1 MSISSG
7 GAILEDGGS
16 TWIVWGEIDVAV
28 AQDVGDTLKASL
40 DGRPKTIDLRRV
52 TFLDSSGL
60 RLLLLGGTA
69 EEGPLLVGAPA
80 AVRDVITLT
89 GLEHTVRFAEAESA
103 PTSGDDDA

>member
-7 GAILEDGGS
+7 GATVDDDDG
-16 TWIVWGEIDVAV
+16 TWIVWGEVDVAV
-28 AQDVGDTLKASL
+28 AQDVGDMLKASL
-40 DGRPKTIDLRRV
+40 DGHPKTIDLRRV

-89 GLEHTVRFAEAESA
+89 GLEHTVRFAETEGS
-103 PTSGDDDA
+103 PDSGDDDA